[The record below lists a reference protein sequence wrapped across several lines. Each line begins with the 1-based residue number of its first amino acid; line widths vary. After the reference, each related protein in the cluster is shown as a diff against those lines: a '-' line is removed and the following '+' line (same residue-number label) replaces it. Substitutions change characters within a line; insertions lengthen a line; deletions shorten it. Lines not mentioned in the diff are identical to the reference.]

1 MDKITKKLL
10 IAAPRNLSGTTRMLL
25 DEAKK
30 LFDVEYAALYDITLR
45 ISGARLD
52 IQHAGRD
59 VLNIDYFLPRIDSF
73 RAYYGYQIVNAF
85 DSYPRIQKPYPAR
98 TVTIA
103 HDKFLTCAALISKKI
118 PVPRTYLL
126 KTKKGVSALSRKIN
140 FPIMIKLM
148 SGSGGVGVMYAGNRD
163 EMASVIES
171 MNILGQ
177 EVLVQEY
184 VSGERVEDLRL
195 LVAGE
200 EVIGAMRRV
209 AVPGETRANIKMG
222 AKGLRYS
229 PAPEIAELAL
239 ESAKAVDAKLCAV
252 DIIES
257 KTGPQVIEV
266 NINPGIQGL
275 TKASGTNIAKRIV
288 EYIYGECSR

>member
-1 MDKITKKLL
+1 MPKKLL

-25 DEAKK
+25 EEAKK

-52 IQHAGRD
+52 IQHAGKG
-59 VLNIDYFLPRIDSF
+59 VLDIDYFLPRIDSF

-85 DSYPRIQKPYPAR
+85 DFYPRIQKPYPAR

-148 SGSGGVGVMYAGNRD
+148 SGSGGVGVMYVGNRE

-184 VSGERVEDLRL
+184 VCGERVEDLRL

-200 EVIGAMRRV
+200 EVIGAMKRI

-222 AKGLRYS
+222 AKGIRYT
-229 PAPEIAELAL
+229 PPPEIAEFAL
-239 ESAKAVDAKLCAV
+239 KSAAAVDAKLCAV

-257 KTGPQVIEV
+257 NAGPQVIEV

-275 TKASGTNIAKRIV
+275 TKASGTNIAKRIA